1 MEFFNSLF
9 YFIIVLG
16 ILVFVHELG
25 HFLAARL
32 TKMRAEIFSIGMG
45 KRLIG
50 WNRITGFSTGDLPK
64 DWDGGDHTDYRLSLL
79 PIGGYVKITGMVD
92 ESMDNDE
99 MHSEP
104 KNYEFRSKNAL
115 QKAFVLS
122 AGVLMNLLLAILI
135 FSWLTYSK
143 GETKLKTTEI
153 AYVVK
158 NSLAS
163 EIGFQNNDVVVA
175 IDNKKVNNWTE
186 VIDGIVI
193 SNLGKDKNIIV
204 NRNGSQIS
212 LKLKNNKVLD
222 VLSNNESLG
231 ISPKGNVVVLSD
243 IYSLEPAGEAGLMSN
258 DTVIS
263 ANGNNIVSVKQFI
276 DIISNSKKNP
286 VELLIARETGDTVLT
301 VTPSDKG
308 KIGAGL
314 FEISKGKFEVVSFGI
329 GESITIGFDK
339 TIQYIDLIITSIGQ
353 IFKGNIAFE
362 NAVGGPIM
370 IAKQSAESAERG
382 FESFLVFIAALSL
395 SLALLNILPIPAL
408 DGGHLII
415 VLIEA
420 IYRKELPLKVKMAIQ
435 NIGMLL
441 LLTLMV
447 IIVIFDVLR

>member
-153 AYVVK
+153 AYVAK

-163 EIGFQNNDVVVA
+163 EIGFQNNDIVVA

-286 VELLIARETGDTVLT
+286 V
-301 VTPSDKG
+301 
-308 KIGAGL
+308 
-314 FEISKGKFEVVSFGI
+314 F
-329 GESITIGFDK
+329 
-339 TIQYIDLIITSIGQ
+339 
-353 IFKGNIAFE
+353 
-362 NAVGGPIM
+362 
-370 IAKQSAESAERG
+370 
-382 FESFLVFIAALSL
+382 AL
-395 SLALLNILPIPAL
+395 
-408 DGGHLII
+408 
-415 VLIEA
+415 
-420 IYRKELPLKVKMAIQ
+420 K
-435 NIGMLL
+435 
-441 LLTLMV
+441 
-447 IIVIFDVLR
+447 

>member
-153 AYVVK
+153 AYVAK

-163 EIGFQNNDVVVA
+163 EIGFQNNDIVVA

-395 SLALLNILPIPAL
+395 SLALLNILPITAL

>member
-153 AYVVK
+153 AYVAK